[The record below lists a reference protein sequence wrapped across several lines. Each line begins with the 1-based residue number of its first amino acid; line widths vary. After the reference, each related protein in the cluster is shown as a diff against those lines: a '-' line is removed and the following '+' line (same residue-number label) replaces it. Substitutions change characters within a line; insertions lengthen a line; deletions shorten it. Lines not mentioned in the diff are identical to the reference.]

1 MRGHRLKNLL
11 LLSCFSHVR
20 LCSVS
25 KIDWDLLIPTI
36 FIIYPTFFCL
46 LCADHI
52 VGTRNINMN
61 KTKKSRK
68 RKIKITRL
76 IKWYFQFIMS
86 IGTVS
91 KLGAFK
97 FKTNMN
103 VKAITLQDCLGSEI
117 VETILFLQQLVSTM
131 GVSRWPVID

>member
-1 MRGHRLKNLL
+1 
-11 LLSCFSHVR
+11 
-20 LCSVS
+20 
-25 KIDWDLLIPTI
+25 
-36 FIIYPTFFCL
+36 
-46 LCADHI
+46 
-52 VGTRNINMN
+52 MN

-131 GVSRWPVID
+131 GVSR